1 MSAAAEKR
9 SFETDM
15 FQERMDH
22 GWGSSCLSTE
32 GAVVVESRGRQ
43 SWSDKV
49 HDIGG
54 L

>member
-1 MSAAAEKR
+1 VAAEKR

-15 FQERMDH
+15 FQERTDH
-22 GWGSSCLSTE
+22 GWGLACLSTE